1 MADIIHVTTD
11 RLRAAAGELESG
23 GSRLD
28 SCTRQMTELVSQ
40 IAGDVWSGEAASTY
54 KARFLGL
61 SEDMGRLVRM
71 IREHVQDLNQI
82 ADNFDRTEAE
92 TQELAQSLQQNVIV

>member
-11 RLRAAAGELESG
+11 RLRAAAGELDSG

-28 SCTRQMTELVSQ
+28 SCTRQMTDLVSQ
-40 IAGDVWSGEAASTY
+40 IAGDVWSGEAANAFKT
-54 KARFLGL
+54 RFLGL
-61 SEDMGRLVRM
+61 SEDMARLSRM

-82 ADNFDRTEAE
+82 ADNFDRTETE
-92 TQELAQSLQQNVIV
+92 TQELAGSLQQNVIV